1 MRARGIRFPWANL
14 VLLLL
19 LVVQLATGLVGLLGT
34 GPPFRWAF
42 WLHAIGAY
50 GIVVLL
56 FAKGTLVLHAIRRRP
71 GLTQARVTLSVL
83 VVLLLVVLVTGLVW
97 ITAGTTIYVLGI
109 SLINLHAYLAL
120 LLFALLAWH
129 VVDRRWIVR
138 VPAARDRAAFLRLAG
153 VVVAGVALWQIERT
167 AQRLTGAPGSR
178 RRFTGSYETGSF
190 TGVFPAVS
198 WFNDDPEPLAAS
210 DWRIVVD
217 GRVGRPVELSYDE
230 LLERGGATVVAT
242 IDCTGGWCSE
252 QEWGR
257 CHPRLVA
264 GRGRRERGCGERRG
278 RVGHRL
284 HAPLL
289 DRRRAPARARD
300 ARRRAPAFT
309 RSRLSRTAR
318 RSRSARLRLGQVGGA
333 DPGARLEPVAPVTAA
348 ARVAWTGVC
357 STPPVMPRA

>member
-71 GLTQARVTLSVL
+71 GLTQARVTLTVL

-252 QEWGR
+252 QEWGGVTLGSLLDEAGASADAESVAVESVTGFTR
-257 CHPRLVA
+257 RFSIGDARRLVLATHVA
-264 GRGRRERGCGERRG
+264 GRPLSHGHGFPVRLVVPDQRGFDWVKWVARIQ
-278 RVGHRL
+278 VL
-284 HAPLL
+284 DSSQLLQSPLPL
-289 DRRRAPARARD
+289 A
-300 ARRRAPAFT
+300 
-309 RSRLSRTAR
+309 
-318 RSRSARLRLGQVGGA
+318 
-333 DPGARLEPVAPVTAA
+333 
-348 ARVAWTGVC
+348 
-357 STPPVMPRA
+357 